1 MTDSSFWA
9 QFWPDLA
16 ATFLGVVLGIVAAL
30 AADRWREDQGRKRR
44 EADLRTALRGAL
56 ARNLE
61 LCTPFRN
68 LDIGIGTLT
77 PIHQVDVHLID
88 DVFPPLVEVSS
99 DVPLLQALDRFRY
112 QLREVNRAL
121 DAWVRVEHENGW
133 RQRPDLLDLRSRLIQ
148 LVARDANDLHEL
160 ARREPLSELL
170 GS

>member
-1 MTDSSFWA
+1 MIDSSFWA

-16 ATFLGVVLGIVAAL
+16 ATFLGVVLGIVAAR
-30 AADRWREDQGRKRR
+30 AVDRWREDRGRKRR

-61 LCTPFRN
+61 LCTPFQN

-99 DVPLLQALDRFRY
+99 NVRLLQAL
-112 QLREVNRAL
+112 
-121 DAWVRVEHENGW
+121 
-133 RQRPDLLDLRSRLIQ
+133 
-148 LVARDANDLHEL
+148 
-160 ARREPLSELL
+160 
-170 GS
+170 